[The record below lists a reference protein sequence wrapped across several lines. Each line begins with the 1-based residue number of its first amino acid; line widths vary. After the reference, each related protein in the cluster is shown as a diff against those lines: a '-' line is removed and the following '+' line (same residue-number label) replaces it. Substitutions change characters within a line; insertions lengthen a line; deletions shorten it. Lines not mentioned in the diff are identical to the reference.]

1 MIRKEYFLLPVLL
14 LVMLFPA
21 CLPED
26 DDPVNPGDPRDKFLG
41 TWKVNETCSRMNY
54 TVQITP
60 DPSNSSQVL
69 ISNFGNPG
77 PGYDPAVAIVTSGTI
92 TVTSQTIGEGW
103 TVSGT
108 GSYLTN
114 GTIDWDYTLVIGPS
128 VMDCTALYTKQ

>member
-21 CLPED
+21 CLPE

-69 ISNFGNPG
+69 IANFGNPG

-108 GSYLTN
+108 GAYLQN
-114 GTIDWDYTLVIGPS
+114 GTIDWVYTLVIGPS
-128 VMDCTALYTKQ
+128 VMDCSALFSRQ

>member
-21 CLPED
+21 CLPDD

-69 ISNFGNPG
+69 IANFGNPG

-92 TVTSQTIGEGW
+92 TVTTQTIGEGW

-108 GSYLTN
+108 GTYLQN
-114 GTIDWDYTLVIGPS
+114 GTIDWAYTLVIGPS
-128 VMDCTALYTKQ
+128 VMDCSALFSRQ